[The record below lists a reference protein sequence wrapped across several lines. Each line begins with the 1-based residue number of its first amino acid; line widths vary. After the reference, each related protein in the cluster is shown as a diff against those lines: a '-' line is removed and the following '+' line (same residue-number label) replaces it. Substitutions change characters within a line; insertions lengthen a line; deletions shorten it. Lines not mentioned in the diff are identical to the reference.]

1 MSSITR
7 SSLVSAGQTLR
18 GVVHARRTRRIFIGL
33 LIAILVI
40 GALGFFIAPPVI
52 RHIAE
57 QQLAKQLDRPV
68 TIRRISLNPYTLDFE
83 ADGVHIGE
91 SPANLAKAPGG
102 SADFVD
108 VSRLVVRTSWASV
121 FRLAPVVN
129 ELKIDSPRINVVR
142 FDGEHFNFS
151 DLIAKFAKP
160 SPTPS
165 EKPARF
171 SVSNIRVENGQITF
185 DDRLLKAK
193 HVIDRFA
200 LGIPFIA
207 TLPSATNIFV
217 TPLLQARIDG
227 SPLVVKGRTK
237 PFAQSRE
244 SEVALS
250 LDGLDVPRIAS
261 YAPASVPVAVKSGKL
276 STDLNISFAISGDTP
291 TIRIEGTADLADL
304 AVTDKS
310 DAPLVAARAL
320 HVKIANAEP
329 LRDIYHLDEVTL
341 ANPDVRLVRDSAG
354 VLNVQKLAGPEPKQT
369 AEQTQKQAQKEA
381 KEAQKEAQKEAPPL
395 DLAIRHLAIS
405 DGKIVLDDQLLKARV
420 QGALTGLAVTLD
432 GFSTLSK
439 SPAKYTLKT
448 AFDHGGTLDASGNVA
463 LAGKTADAKLALN
476 GFVLPPLQPYLA
488 NLMAARVASGTLG
501 ANLPVSV
508 DWSKA
513 DGGVQVGSGDVKL
526 DALTLVPNAGGGAPI
541 KLQSAVAKI
550 GKVDVSAR
558 QASLDSVQL
567 NGLALDATRRKDG
580 SIDLAA
586 LAGPH
591 EAAPE
596 QTATRKI
603 QKAQQAGPAW
613 RYQIGQISLDGASA
627 NITDETTARPV
638 KLRIAP
644 LAVNV
649 KQFSDD
655 LTKPLAV
662 DGKLTLNGKGAL
674 AIGGNVT
681 VTPLKLALH
690 VKGDQVD
697 ASAFEP
703 YFGDKLNIEV
713 TSGYLNANGDVAM
726 SGSGKTL
733 AASYKGDVSLSD
745 VRTLDKAT
753 SDRFAGWKLLGL
765 TNVKVNYG
773 ERGTDIDAARV
784 IFAKFYGRVL
794 LDAQGKLN
802 LKSVVAGEGGPRSV
816 TRDAGKDEGASAPA
830 VASTPTSAP
839 ATVPV
844 NTAATA
850 GPPLN
855 MRFGQLVLQDGRVT
869 YTDNFIKPNYTANL
883 VAINGTIGAFGTHST
898 TPAPVDVSAKL
909 AANGPVSIK
918 GQVNPLID
926 KPALDLTASAHGVEL
941 TNLTPYSS
949 KYAGYPITK
958 GKLNVDLH
966 YMLADNKLTANN
978 HLFIDQLTFGDH
990 IDNPTATKL
999 PVRLAVS
1006 LLKNSRGEIDV
1017 NIPITGSLDNPE
1029 FSIGGL
1035 VWQAILNL
1043 VQKAVTAPF
1052 TLLAHA
1058 FGGGGEDLN
1067 YVEFD
1072 AGSASLND
1080 AAQKKLD
1087 TIAKALVDKPSVRVD
1102 VTGRVDPKTDEP
1114 ALRAAWVD
1122 SQVKRAKVRDMSSSG
1137 ENVDWNAIKVS
1148 GADYDKYLAKVYKSA
1163 DFKKPTNLI
1172 GMTKSL
1178 PDDDMKA
1185 ALTKNAP
1192 VDEGSLRDLAQ
1203 RRAQAVQEYFD
1214 GKIDNTRIFVVA
1226 PKLSADDIKDKGA
1239 GSRVELGLK

>member
-1 MSSITR
+1 MSSITK
-7 SSLVSAGQTLR
+7 SSLASAGQTLR

-40 GALGFFIAPPVI
+40 GILGFFVAPPVI

-91 SPANLAKAPGG
+91 SPANLAKAPGAAAG
-102 SADFVD
+102 FVD
-108 VSRLVVRTSWASV
+108 VSRLVVRTSWSSI
-121 FRLAPVVN
+121 FKLAPVVN
-129 ELKIDSPRINVVR
+129 ELKIDSPRISVVR
-142 FDGEHFNFS
+142 FDAEHFNFS
-151 DLIAKFAKP
+151 DLIEKFSKP
-160 SPTPS
+160 SSPPS
-165 EKPARF
+165 DKPARF
-171 SVSNIRVENGQITF
+171 SVSNIRLENGQITF

-217 TPLLQARIDG
+217 TPLLQAHIDG

-244 SEVALS
+244 SEIALS
-250 LDGLDVPRIAS
+250 LDGLDVPQIAS
-261 YAPASVPVAVKSGKL
+261 YAPASVPVTVKSGKL
-276 STDLNISFAISGDTP
+276 STDLNVRFAISDETP
-291 TIRIEGTADLADL
+291 TIRIDGTADLADL
-304 AVTDKS
+304 AVTDKAN
-310 DAPLVAARAL
+310 APLVAARAL
-320 HVKIANAEP
+320 HVKIADAEP

-341 ANPDVRLVRDSAG
+341 SNPDVRLARDSAG
-354 VLNVQKLAGPEPKQT
+354 QLNVQKLAGPAPKPEEKK
-369 AEQTQKQAQKEA
+369 ASEEQA
-381 KEAQKEAQKEAPPL
+381 KEAQKAAPPL

-405 DGKIVLDDQLLKARV
+405 DGRIALDDQLLKQRV

-439 SPAKYTLKT
+439 TPAKYTLKT
-448 AFDHGGTLDASGNVA
+448 VFDHGGALDASGNVT
-463 LAGKTADAKLALN
+463 LAAKTADAKLALN

-488 NLMAARVASGTLG
+488 NVVAGRVTSGTLG

-508 DWSKA
+508 DWSKPDA
-513 DGGVQVGSGDVKL
+513 DVQVGAGDVKL
-526 DALTLVPNAGGGAPI
+526 ESFTLAPNESGVAPV
-541 KLQSAVAKI
+541 KLASATAKI
-550 GKVDVSAR
+550 AKVDVPAR
-558 QASLDSVQL
+558 NASLESVQL
-567 NGLALDATRRKDG
+567 SGLALDATRRKDG
-580 SIDLAA
+580 SIDLAS

-591 EAAPE
+591 EIAHE
-596 QTATRKI
+596 QSATRKI
-603 QKAQQAGPAW
+603 QKAQAAGPAW
-613 RYQIGQISLDGASA
+613 HYRIGQISLENASA
-627 NITDETTARPV
+627 NVTDETLAQPV
-638 KLRIAP
+638 KLRVAP
-644 LAVNV
+644 LAVSV
-649 KQFSDD
+649 KDFSDD

-662 DGKLTLNGKGAL
+662 DGKLTLNGRGAL
-674 AIGGNVT
+674 ALGGNVT
-681 VTPLKLALH
+681 VSPLKLALH

-697 ASAFEP
+697 VSAFEP
-703 YFGDKLNIEV
+703 YFGDKLNV
-713 TSGYLNANGDVAM
+713 ALASANVNANGDVAM

-733 AASYKGDVSLSD
+733 AATYKGDVSLTD
-745 VRTLDKAT
+745 VRMIDKLT
-753 SDRFAGWKLLGL
+753 NDRFAGWKLLGL
-765 TNVKVNYG
+765 TNVNVKYD
-773 ERGTDIDAARV
+773 ERGTDVDAQRV
-784 IFAKFYGRVL
+784 TFSNFYGRVL
-794 LDAQGKLN
+794 LDSQGRLN
-802 LKSVVAGEGGPRSV
+802 LKGVVANENATTQPV
-816 TRDAGKDEGASAPA
+816 TKEKTKTAAAPVPASAP
-830 VASTPTSAP
+830 VKP
-839 ATVPV
+839 AEKS
-844 NTAATA
+844 
-850 GPPLN
+850 GPPVN
-855 MRFGQLVLQDGRVT
+855 MRFGQLVLQNGRVT

-883 VAINGTIGAFGTHST
+883 VAINGTIGAFGTRST

-909 AANGPVSIK
+909 SANGPVSIK
-918 GQVNPLID
+918 GQVNPLIE

-990 IDNPTATKL
+990 VDNSTATKL

-1017 NIPITGSLDNPE
+1017 NIPISGSLDNPE

-1035 VWQAILNL
+1035 VWQAIVNL

-1058 FGGGGEDLN
+1058 FGGGSGEDLN
-1067 YVEFD
+1067 YIEFD
-1072 AGSASLND
+1072 AGSADLND
-1080 AAQKKLD
+1080 AAQKKLE
-1087 TIAKALVDKPSVRVD
+1087 TIAKALADKPSVRLD
-1102 VTGRVDPKTDEP
+1102 VTGRVDPKVDEP
-1114 ALRAAWVD
+1114 ALRSAWVD
-1122 SQVKRAKVRDMSSSG
+1122 QQVKRAKVRDMSSNG
-1137 ENVDWNAIKVS
+1137 ENVDWSTIKVS
-1148 GADYDKYLAKVYKSA
+1148 DADYDKYLTKVYKSA
-1163 DFKKPTNLI
+1163 DFKKPTNFV
-1172 GMTKSL
+1172 GMTRSM

-1214 GKIDNTRIFVVA
+1214 GKIDSKRIFVVA
-1226 PKLSADDIKDKGA
+1226 PKLNADDIKDKGA

>member
-1 MSSITR
+1 MSSITK
-7 SSLVSAGQTLR
+7 SSLASAGQTLR
-18 GVVHARRTRRIFIGL
+18 GVIHARRTRRITIGL

-40 GALGFFIAPPVI
+40 GLLGFFVAPPVI
-52 RHIAE
+52 RHVAE

-91 SPANLAKAPGG
+91 SPANLAKAPGS

-108 VSRLVVRTSWASV
+108 VSRLIVRTSWASI
-121 FRLAPVVN
+121 FRLAPVVD
-129 ELKIDSPRINVVR
+129 ELKIDSPRISVVR
-142 FDGEHFNFS
+142 FDGEQFNFS
-151 DLIAKFAKP
+151 DLIAKFSKSSSPP
-160 SPTPS
+160 SD
-165 EKPARF
+165 KPARF
-171 SVSNIRVENGQITF
+171 SVSNIRLENGQITF

-244 SEVALS
+244 SEIALS
-250 LDGLDVPRIAS
+250 LDGLDVPQMAS

-276 STDLNISFAISGDTP
+276 STELNVRFAIAGDTP
-291 TIRIEGTADLADL
+291 TIRIDGTADLADL

-310 DAPLVAARAL
+310 NAPLVAARAL

-341 ANPDVRLVRDSAG
+341 SNPDVHLARDSAG
-354 VLNVQKLAGPEPKQT
+354 ELNVQKLAGPPPKP
-369 AEQTQKQAQKEA
+369 AGSKAQDDA
-381 KEAQKEAQKEAPPL
+381 RKEAPPL

-405 DGKIVLDDQLLKARV
+405 DGRIALDDQLLKQRV
-420 QGALTGLAVTLD
+420 KGALTGLAVTLD
-432 GFSTLSK
+432 GFSTLAK
-439 SPAKYTLKT
+439 TPARYTLKT
-448 AFDHGGTLDASGNVA
+448 AFDKGGALDASGNVT
-463 LAGKTADAKLALN
+463 LAAKTADAKLALN
-476 GFVLPPLQPYLA
+476 ALALPPLQPYLA
-488 NLMAARVASGTLG
+488 NVMAARVTSGTLG

-508 DWSKA
+508 DWGKP
-513 DGGVQVGSGDVKL
+513 DGGVQVGAGEVKL
-526 DALTLVPNAGGGAPI
+526 DSLTLAPNANGVAPI
-541 KLQSAVAKI
+541 KLASAAAKI
-550 GKVDVSAR
+550 AKVDVSGR
-558 QASLDSVQL
+558 NASLDSVQL
-567 NGLALDATRRKDG
+567 SGLALDATRRKDG
-580 SIDLAA
+580 SIDLAE

-603 QKAQQAGPAW
+603 QKAQEAGPAW
-613 RYQIGQISLDGASA
+613 RYQIGQISLDNASA
-627 NITDETTARPV
+627 NVVDETPARPV
-638 KLRIAP
+638 KLRVAP
-644 LAVNV
+644 LAVSV
-649 KQFSDD
+649 RQFSDD

-674 AIGGNVT
+674 AIGGSVT
-681 VTPLKLALH
+681 VSPLKLALH

-703 YFGDKLNIEV
+703 YFGDKLKVEIA
-713 TSGYLNANGDVAM
+713 SASLNANGDVAM

-733 AASYKGDVSLSD
+733 AASYKGDVSLTD
-745 VRTLDKAT
+745 VRMVDKPT
-753 SDRFAGWKLLGL
+753 NDRFAGWKLLGL
-765 TNVKVNYG
+765 TSVKVSYDA
-773 ERGTDIDAARV
+773 RGTDVDAARV
-784 IFAKFYGRVL
+784 TFANFYGRVL
-794 LDAQGKLN
+794 LDSQGRLN
-802 LKSVVAGEGGPRSV
+802 LKGVVANDSDTTQPV
-816 TRDAGKDEGASAPA
+816 TREKAEAGAPPAPSAPA
-830 VASTPTSAP
+830 AP
-839 ATVPV
+839 AK
-844 NTAATA
+844 TAEKS
-850 GPPLN
+850 GPPVN
-855 MRFGQLVLQDGRVT
+855 MRFGQLVLQNGRVT

-941 TNLTPYSS
+941 TNLTPYSA

-1017 NIPITGSLDNPE
+1017 NIPISGSLDNPQ

-1067 YVEFD
+1067 FIEFN
-1072 AGSASLND
+1072 AGSADLND

-1087 TIAKALVDKPSVRVD
+1087 AIAKALADKPSVSMD
-1102 VTGRVDPKTDEP
+1102 VMGRVDPKTDEP
-1114 ALRAAWVD
+1114 ALRSAWVD
-1122 SQVKRAKVRDMSSSG
+1122 SQVKRAKVRDMSSNG
-1137 ENVDWNAIKVS
+1137 ENVDWSTIKVS
-1148 GADYDKYLAKVYKSA
+1148 DADYDKYLTKVYKSA
-1163 DFKKPTNLI
+1163 DFKKPTNFI
-1172 GMTKSL
+1172 GMTKTL
-1178 PDDDMKA
+1178 PDADMKA
-1185 ALTKNAP
+1185 ALTQNAP
-1192 VDEGSLRDLAQ
+1192 VDQGSLRDLAQ

-1214 GKIDNTRIFVVA
+1214 GKIDSKRIFVVA
-1226 PKLSADDIKDKGA
+1226 PKLNADDIKDKGA
-1239 GSRVELGLK
+1239 GSRVDLGLK